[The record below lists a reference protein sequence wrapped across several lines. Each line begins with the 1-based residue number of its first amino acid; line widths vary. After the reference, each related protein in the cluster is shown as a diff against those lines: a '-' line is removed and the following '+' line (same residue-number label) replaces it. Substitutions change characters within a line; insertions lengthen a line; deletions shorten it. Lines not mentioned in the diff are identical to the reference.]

1 MMNWKKLTVS
11 LLMKRKWSKVT
22 DRERDLLIEIKEMK
36 EKIENYREMEVELST
51 TIDLLREGI
60 IK

>member
-1 MMNWKKLTVS
+1 MI
-11 LLMKRKWSKVT
+11 
-22 DRERDLLIEIKEMK
+22 DREKELIAENENLKQEIDKLKDRIEI
-36 EKIENYREMEVELST
+36 YREIEVELST

>member
-1 MMNWKKLTVS
+1 MSGNDKKLRTENENLKKEVS
-11 LLMKRKWSKVT
+11 FLK
-22 DRERDLLIEIKEMK
+22 EEIEK
-36 EKIENYREMEVELST
+36 YRRMEVELST

>member
-1 MMNWKKLTVS
+1 MSDNDKQLRTENENLKKEVS
-11 LLMKRKWSKVT
+11 FLK
-22 DRERDLLIEIKEMK
+22 EEIEK
-36 EKIENYREMEVELST
+36 YRRMEVELST